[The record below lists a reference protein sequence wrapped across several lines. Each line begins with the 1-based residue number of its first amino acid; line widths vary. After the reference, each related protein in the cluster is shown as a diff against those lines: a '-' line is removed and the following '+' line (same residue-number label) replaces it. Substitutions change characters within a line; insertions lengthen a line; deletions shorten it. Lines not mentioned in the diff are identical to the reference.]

1 MENLTS
7 KKLNEQFSD
16 SILDVIEFR
25 EELTF
30 IIKKKALLEIC
41 EFLKNDTEL
50 QYNFLSDVCGVD
62 YPEREKRF
70 EVVYNL
76 YSISNKLRVRLKINV
91 GEGEPA
97 PSITSIWSGANW
109 PEREV
114 FDMFGIE
121 FENHPDLTR
130 ILMPDDW
137 VGHPLRKDFPLTKEE
152 VTFTHNQH
160 KPPKRIG

>member
-1 MENLTS
+1 MENLTL
-7 KKLNEQFSD
+7 KKLKQRFSD
-16 SILDVIEFR
+16 SILDIIEFR
-25 EELTF
+25 GEFTF
-30 IIKKKALLEIC
+30 IITKETLLEIC
-41 EFLKNDTEL
+41 EFLKNDSEL

-70 EVVYNL
+70 EIVYNL
-76 YSISNKLRVRLKINV
+76 YSIPNKWRVRLKIFV
-91 GEGEPA
+91 GENEPV
-97 PSITSIWSGANW
+97 PSITSIWEGANW
-109 PEREV
+109 PEREI

-152 VTFTHNQH
+152 VAFSHNQH
-160 KPPKRIG
+160 RPPKRIG